1 MAHVYHY
8 VSCGL
13 RIASEIAIPGLPQV
27 VSAEPSDLAVMVRD
41 REAPHAAP
49 DIERIRYVSPD
60 CDDDANAQLTVW
72 TGSTGAHRFRYH
84 DGTEFLIDRDATRV
98 EVRWEAPLSDADAA
112 VYLLGPVLGFVLRLR
127 GIVPLHASAVIV
139 GGRAVAFVGD
149 AWAGKSTTAAAF
161 ASLGYPVL
169 SDDLLPIVEAGGAI
183 LAYPSHPR
191 LTVWPDSARALFG
204 STGELPTLTPTY
216 DKRYID
222 LQSGDRFQATPV
234 PLEVIYVLGTRTTG
248 AADPYIETMRPHD
261 ALLSLASNTYGNYLL
276 DATMRALEFDLL
288 SMVVEQVQV
297 RHISLSHDIEQLR
310 DSCRRLAQHLAQES
324 VEEQV

>member
-1 MAHVYHY
+1 MYHY

-72 TGSTGAHRFRYH
+72 TESTGAHRFRYH
-84 DGTEFLIDRDATRV
+84 DGTEFLIDREATRV

-216 DKRYID
+216 DKRYLD
-222 LQSGDRFQATPV
+222 LQAGHRFQPKPV
-234 PLEVIYVLGTRTTG
+234 PLEVIYVLGDRVQAHLG
-248 AADPYIETMRPHD
+248 WCVEPLAPRAALM
-261 ALLSLASNTYGNYLL
+261 ALVRNTYGSYLL
-276 DATMRALEFDLL
+276 DARMRALEFELL
-288 SMVVEQVQV
+288 SRVVEQVSV
-297 RHISLSHDIEQLR
+297 RKIAFADDIGQLLE
-310 DSCRRLAQHLAQES
+310 SCRALTKERI
-324 VEEQV
+324 